1 MIKTKLKE
9 KEILVNILDILKVE
23 DISDTIDPDE
33 KNNLINEIYNQFA
46 SDGDR
51 KGILGLTNKA
61 FSLASSAALSV
72 GLVDDELR
80 FYSVKV
86 GEKETSKY
94 MA

>member
-9 KEILVNILDILKVE
+9 KEISVNNSDILKVE
-23 DISDTIDPDE
+23 DINDTIDPDE

-51 KGILGLTNKA
+51 NGILGITNKA
-61 FSLASSAALSV
+61 LSLASSAAVAL
-72 GLVDDELR
+72 GLVDDETR